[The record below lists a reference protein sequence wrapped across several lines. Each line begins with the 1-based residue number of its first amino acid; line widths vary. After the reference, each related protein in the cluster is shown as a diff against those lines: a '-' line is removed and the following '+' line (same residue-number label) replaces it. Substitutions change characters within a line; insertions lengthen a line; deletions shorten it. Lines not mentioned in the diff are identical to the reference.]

1 MCRST
6 HVITADHVWYYYVYC
21 KPTLQQYWRP
31 AHFVV
36 ISRFLTCSFCPIF
49 KSGPH
54 RFFEITRQISL
65 VNIDDLFNYFVK
77 LIHTSSKC
85 QDLSR
90 YDPRLSG
97 LKSGP
102 DPTNNANDHK
112 KQSTSADCRAVLQAA
127 VYKLMIATQITI
139 QLVHISFSTK
149 KVKKSETDI
158 C

>member
-1 MCRST
+1 VLLPDYVPLHACDHCRSR
-6 HVITADHVWYYYVYC
+6 VIVLC
-21 KPTLQQYWRP
+21 FLKPTLRQYWRP

-36 ISRFLTCSFCPIF
+36 ISRFFYLLFLPHF

-102 DPTNNANDHK
+102 DPTNNENDHTNNQHQLIAAQFY
-112 KQSTSADCRAVLQAA
+112 KQL
-127 VYKLMIATQITI
+127 YIN
-139 QLVHISFSTK
+139 
-149 KVKKSETDI
+149 
-158 C
+158 